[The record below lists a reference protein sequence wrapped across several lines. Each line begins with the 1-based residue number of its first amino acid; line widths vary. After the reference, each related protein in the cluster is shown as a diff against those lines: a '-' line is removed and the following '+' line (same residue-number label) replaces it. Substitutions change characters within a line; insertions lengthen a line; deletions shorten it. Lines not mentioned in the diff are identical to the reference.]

1 LTDNV
6 VQLNHQ
12 VQILTSGSPPRSVNC
27 AKPSEYTPGV
37 IATM

>member
-12 VQILTSGSPPRSVNC
+12 GQFLTSGTTQRSVNC